1 MSNSIDDEWGDR
13 DVDEFDESE
22 DDVNGNV
29 AIDDAEPSLI
39 DAVEDGASQGESH
52 PYNALTPDVVIAAV
66 ESRGMFSDARILAL
80 NSYENR
86 VYQVGIDD
94 AEPVIA
100 KFYRPQRW
108 SDEQILEEHRFT
120 QYLYDLDIPVVPPIA
135 QDGESLFCFEGF
147 RFAIYPRQGGRAP
160 ELDNLD
166 HLHQLGQFIGRIHA
180 ASRSFHFE
188 HRITLTTQGFG
199 ADSIDYLLVHRFIP
213 DDLKQAYSAIACDVL
228 KAVEQRPPE
237 KDFRQISLHGDCHPG
252 NVLWRDERPH
262 FVDFDDA
269 MIGPAIQDLWMLL
282 SGDRMQR
289 QQQLAE
295 IIEGY
300 EVFCDFDTREL
311 ALIEPLRALRVL
323 NYNAWLA
330 KRWSDPA
337 FPISFPWFN
346 TQRYWSEHIL
356 ELKELLASLNEPVLK
371 MPQVM

>member
-120 QYLYDLDIPVVPPIA
+120 QYLYL
-135 QDGESLFCFEGF
+135 SL
-147 RFAIYPRQGGRAP
+147 
-160 ELDNLD
+160 
-166 HLHQLGQFIGRIHA
+166 IH
-180 ASRSFHFE
+180 
-188 HRITLTTQGFG
+188 I
-199 ADSIDYLLVHRFIP
+199 
-213 DDLKQAYSAIACDVL
+213 
-228 KAVEQRPPE
+228 
-237 KDFRQISLHGDCHPG
+237 
-252 NVLWRDERPH
+252 
-262 FVDFDDA
+262 
-269 MIGPAIQDLWMLL
+269 
-282 SGDRMQR
+282 
-289 QQQLAE
+289 
-295 IIEGY
+295 
-300 EVFCDFDTREL
+300 
-311 ALIEPLRALRVL
+311 
-323 NYNAWLA
+323 
-330 KRWSDPA
+330 
-337 FPISFPWFN
+337 
-346 TQRYWSEHIL
+346 
-356 ELKELLASLNEPVLK
+356 
-371 MPQVM
+371 